1 MGRLTELPHCSH
13 SGEGKCYYWNR
24 QTNETSWDKPLDGG
38 VEESGGSPAVDVEQ
52 DKPREG
58 GVEESKGSTTVDL
71 EQGAIEAKTSA
82 AEQEAAIGGDVESRV
97 SQPREWEF

>member
-1 MGRLTELPHCSH
+1 MGRLTALARCPH
-13 SGEGKCYYWNR
+13 SGEGNCYYWNQ
-24 QTNETSWDKPLDGG
+24 QTNETSWDKPPDGG
-38 VEESGGSPAVDVEQ
+38 VEESRGSPATDVEQ

-58 GVEESKGSTTVDL
+58 GVEESKSSTTVDL
-71 EQGAIEAKTSA
+71 EQGVIEAPISA